1 MTVLACLLIALSA
14 CLTGIAVLRNRPGTM
29 TPYSDAMARAAQDS
43 TFTSAAPPAWRF
55 LLANFRTLALPG
67 LTASAIGNNRGSL

>member
-1 MTVLACLLIALSA
+1 
-14 CLTGIAVLRNRPGTM
+14 M